1 MSTVERGKTYGLVC
15 SLRGSTGS
23 IERGLEGEQRRLTGV
38 CPKLSSKS
46 FVPISEVRMGTTWK
60 VKDNV
65 GSSPCM
71 RARMSECFSD
81 VFMTMTSFTDVSS
94 FYRTSIG

>member
-1 MSTVERGKTYGLVC
+1 MVDGKGFRGQQRGLMGVC
-15 SLRGSTGS
+15 S
-23 IERGLEGEQRRLTGV
+23 
-38 CPKLSSKS
+38 KLSSKS
-46 FVPISEVRMGTTWK
+46 FVPISEVRIITTWK

-81 VFMTMTSFTDVSS
+81 VFMTMTSFTDVLS

>member
-1 MSTVERGKTYGLVC
+1 MPVDDDAMLC
-15 SLRGSTGS
+15 PLRGSTGS
-23 IERGLEGEQRRLTGV
+23 IERGLEGQQRRLTGV

-46 FVPISEVRMGTTWK
+46 FVPISEVREITTLK
-60 VKDNV
+60 VRDNV

-71 RARMSECFSD
+71 RARMSESFSD

>member
-1 MSTVERGKTYGLVC
+1 M
-15 SLRGSTGS
+15 
-23 IERGLEGEQRRLTGV
+23 GV
-38 CPKLSSKS
+38 RSKLSSKS
-46 FVPISEVRMGTTWK
+46 FVQISAVREMTLLE

-71 RARMSECFSD
+71 GARMSENISD
-81 VFMTMTSFTDVSS
+81 VFMTMTSFTDVLS